1 MVEQAVR
8 QKLIQ
13 KTIEMDLMNLVIFF
27 LSGFRM
33 GKLMIVDFESINSL
47 QNWLFGI
54 SRLRLFFNST
64 YFWAKAYRVTEQ

>member
-8 QKLIQ
+8 DKLTQKI
-13 KTIEMDLMNLVIFF
+13 IEMDLMNLVIFF

-33 GKLMIVDFESINSL
+33 GKLMIVDFESINCR

-54 SRLRLFFNST
+54 SRLSLFFNST